1 MKLKYW
7 TRISCI
13 AVLFFLAAGR
23 AAFGSGFALYDFSAR
38 GNALG
43 GAMVGR
49 ADDPS
54 ALALNPAGITQIP
67 GSAFMTSVGFLLP
80 YGTIADKSTGTA
92 TDQKDRTFILPSM
105 YYTKQMNDRLWFG
118 IGVMSRF
125 GLGTEFP
132 HDWFGR
138 YNSYRAMIES
148 VSVNPNIAWKVN
160 DSLSLSIGVEAL
172 WFEADLRKKI
182 DSTRG
187 AAPNPATDIDF
198 RLKGDDI
205 AFGWNMGLHYRMD
218 ESTRVGLHYR
228 SRVKLALSGTA
239 SAISPRG
246 SDSTGGHVDLT
257 LPEMYMFGISKQI
270 TPKLNVEVGAI
281 YTGWDSY
288 DSLAV
293 DFDKS
298 LLGIL
303 PTRSFSP
310 KNWGS
315 VWRYQVGFEYKHS
328 PEWTW
333 RLGYTYD
340 QEPMP
345 LSTLDYQVPTGDRQL
360 LSIGFGYAKNNWALD
375 FAYTLLISGDRHF
388 DARPGEG
395 VFDSHSRDMGANIFL
410 LSYSMRL

>member
-1 MKLKYW
+1 MKHLG
-7 TRISCI
+7 RIACI
-13 AVLFFLAAGR
+13 ALLLSLAAGS
-23 AAFGSGFALYDFSAR
+23 AAFGAGFALYDFSAR

-43 GAMVGR
+43 GALVGR

-67 GSAFMTSVGFLLP
+67 GSAFLTSVGFLLP
-80 YGTIADKSTGTA
+80 YGTVSAAGGGIS
-92 TDQKDRTFILPSM
+92 TDQIDRTFILPSM
-105 YYTKQMNDRLWFG
+105 YYTKQLNDRLWFG

-125 GLGTEFP
+125 GLGTDFP
-132 HDWFGR
+132 EDWFGR

-160 DSLSLSIGVEAL
+160 DSLSLSLGVEAL

-182 DSTRG
+182 DSTGG

-218 ESTRVGLHYR
+218 ETTRIGLHYR

-239 SAISPRG
+239 AATSLRG
-246 SDSTGGHVDLT
+246 PDSTGAHVDLT
-257 LPEMYMFGISKQI
+257 LPEMFMFGISKQVN
-270 TPKLNVEVGAI
+270 PKLNVEIGAI
-281 YTGWDSY
+281 YTGWESY

-293 DFDKS
+293 DFDRP
-298 LLGIL
+298 LLGR
-303 PTRSFSP
+303 TGSVTP

-315 VWRYQVGFEYKHS
+315 VWRYQIGFEYKHS

-345 LSTLDYQVPTGDRQL
+345 QSTLDYQVPTGDRQL
-360 LSIGFGYAKNNWALD
+360 LSVGFGYSKNNWSLD
-375 FAYTLLISGDRHF
+375 LAYTYLLSGDRHF
-388 DARPGEG
+388 EERSSEG
-395 VFDSHSRDMGANIFL
+395 IPASRSHDMGANIFL
-410 LSYSMRL
+410 ISFSMRL